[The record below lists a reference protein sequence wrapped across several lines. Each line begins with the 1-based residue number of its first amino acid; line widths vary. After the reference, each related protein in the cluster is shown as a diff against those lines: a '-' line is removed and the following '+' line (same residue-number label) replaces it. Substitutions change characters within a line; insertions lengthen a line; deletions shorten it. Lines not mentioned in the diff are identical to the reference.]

1 MHPAVALALALV
13 SMALG
18 LLSPAAA
25 QNSSAQLRTDK
36 LSVKVVALTNGLA
49 HPWSMAFLPDGR
61 MLVSE
66 REGRLRL
73 LGADFKLHPRPVEG
87 LPEIVARGQGGLFDV
102 VLHPDHARNGWVY
115 WAYNAPGP
123 GGWGTALARGQLQG
137 HRMTNVQVLF
147 SMLPKTRSNHHFGG
161 RIVFDRQGM
170 VYLTLGDRGEM
181 ERAQRLD
188 DHAGSVIR
196 LHDDGRIPADN
207 PYVGRAGAK
216 PEKWTLGNRNVQGA
230 ALHPVTGDI
239 WSHEHGPQGGDEIN
253 LMRSGRNYGWPL
265 VTQGVNYGSGT
276 PIGEAK
282 NKPGFE
288 VPLHV
293 WTPSIAP
300 SGMAFVAGDRFPQWR
315 GHLLVGALRGQVL
328 VRLDVQ
334 NEKIVGEER
343 LLEGLIGR
351 IRDVRL
357 GPDGLIYL
365 LTDEAQ
371 GALLRLEPAG
381 P

>member
-102 VLHPDHARNGWVY
+102 VLHPDHARNGWIY

-300 SGMAFVAGDRFPQWR
+300 SGMAFVAGDRFPHWR

>member
-73 LGADFKLHPRPVEG
+73 LGADFKLHPRPIEG

-102 VLHPDHARNGWVY
+102 VLHPDHARNGWIY

-216 PEKWTLGNRNVQGA
+216 PEKWTLGNRNIQGA

>member
-1 MHPAVALALALV
+1 MLPALALV
-13 SMALG
+13 SLTLA

-25 QNSSAQLRTDK
+25 QNSSPLLRTER
-36 LSVKVVALTNGLA
+36 LSVKVLTLTHGLA

-73 LGADFKLHPRPVEG
+73 LGPDFKLHPRPIEG
-87 LPEIVARGQGGLFDV
+87 LPELVSRGQGGLFDV
-102 VLHPDHARNGWVY
+102 VLHPDHARNGWIY

-170 VYLTLGDRGEM
+170 VYLTLGDRGDM

-207 PYVGRAGAK
+207 PYLGRAGAK
-216 PEKWTLGNRNVQGA
+216 PEKWTLGNRNIQGA
-230 ALHPVTGDI
+230 ALHPVTGDL
-239 WSHEHGPQGGDEIN
+239 WAHEHGPQGGDEIN

-265 VTQGVNYGSGT
+265 LTQGVNYGSGT

-288 VPLHV
+288 APLHV

-300 SGMAFVAGDRFPQWR
+300 SGMAFVTGDRFPQWR

-343 LLEGLIGR
+343 LLQGLIGR

>member
-1 MHPAVALALALV
+1 MHPAVALALV

-73 LGADFKLHPRPVEG
+73 LGADFKLHPRPIEG

-102 VLHPDHARNGWVY
+102 VLHPDHARNGWIY

-216 PEKWTLGNRNVQGA
+216 PEKWTLGNRNIQGA

>member
-36 LSVKVVALTNGLA
+36 LSVKVVALANGLA

-73 LGADFKLHPRPVEG
+73 LGADFKLHPRPIEG

-102 VLHPDHARNGWVY
+102 VLHPDHARNGWIY

-216 PEKWTLGNRNVQGA
+216 PEKWTLGNRNIQGA

-300 SGMAFVAGDRFPQWR
+300 SGMAFVASDRFPQWR

>member
-1 MHPAVALALALV
+1 MTLA
-13 SMALG
+13 

-25 QNSSAQLRTDK
+25 QNSSPLLRTER
-36 LSVKVVALTNGLA
+36 LSVKVLTLAHGLA
-49 HPWSMAFLPDGR
+49 HPWSVAFLPDGR

-66 REGRLRL
+66 REGRLRV
-73 LGADFKLHPRPVEG
+73 LGADFKLHPRPIEG

-102 VLHPDHARNGWVY
+102 VLHPDHARNGWIY

-170 VYLTLGDRGEM
+170 VYLTLGDRGDM

-207 PYVGRAGAK
+207 PYLGRAGAK
-216 PEKWTLGNRNVQGA
+216 PEKWTLGNRNIQGA
-230 ALHPVTGDI
+230 ALHPVTGDL
-239 WSHEHGPQGGDEIN
+239 WAHEHGPQGGDEIN

-265 VTQGVNYGSGT
+265 LTQGVNYGSGT

-288 VPLHV
+288 APLHV

-300 SGMAFVAGDRFPQWR
+300 SGMAFVTGDRFPQWR

-343 LLEGLIGR
+343 LLQGLIGR